1 MIIAVEVWD
10 SRIRTY
16 AWRYQKPLPYLLAIP
31 QNEFMTKYSN
41 FKDHNL
47 RQKYKKK
54 DKQVF
59 LFKSLLLNERNS
71 SKIRFKIM
79 LKLDRIYR
87 ELSYNKIKGRCM
99 FSTKVRSISRM
110 TNLTKSSFRDN
121 LRLTNIS
128 GFKKASW

>member
-1 MIIAVEVWD
+1 
-10 SRIRTY
+10 
-16 AWRYQKPLPYLLAIP
+16 
-31 QNEFMTKYSN
+31 MTKYSN

-128 GFKKASW
+128 GFKKAS